1 MLTLKLAIDLNEISE
16 LYKELGLEDTANGV
30 HFLFLDDEKVVGFA
44 RFIIEQ
50 NYALIDK
57 IYYKDD
63 VEEGDK
69 DFFLRSTL
77 FKFQD
82 ASILLKLKGDQK
94 DFYKFGFVYEDGYTQ
109 IWSPNINLYGGCSSH
124 K

>member
-16 LYKELGLEDTANGV
+16 LYKDFGLEDTANGV
-30 HFLFLDDEKVVGFA
+30 HFLFLDDEKIVGFV

-57 IYYKDD
+57 IYYKDG

-109 IWSPNINLYGGCSSH
+109 IWSPNINLHGGCSS

>member
-1 MLTLKLAIDLNEISE
+1 MLTLKLGIDLKEISE
-16 LYKELGLEDTANGV
+16 LYSNFGLEDAACGV
-30 HFLFLDDEKVVGFA
+30 HFLFLDDEKPVGFI
-44 RFIIEQ
+44 RFILDQ
-50 NYALIDK
+50 NSALIDK

-109 IWSPNINLYGGCSSH
+109 IWSPNINLHGGCSSH